1 MKSGGENQN
10 TVPENEQVGASITL
24 SDLGKITTALQS
36 VSSDLADLK
45 KTLQDCCRRHG
56 DRGSDADGFRSARCT
71 CRPQSDGANLVC
83 APGTIEHATWAH
95 TSSLCSQLVNLG
107 KRHGTSHAM
116 RDLFTKDA
124 LPFFG
129 LDNAS
134 ATYPFVD
141 LWGLPQGSVDR
152 THELGK
158 TFPNDTDC
166 WLSFK
171 AYKDTAHALFPVL
184 EDAEALEDELLQ
196 FLLTRRGAHNSDD
209 KKHTTEDS
217 IFGKDL
223 GWVGLMFAVLASG
236 SQCSS
241 LECSQRELT
250 SKVYICCSFECL
262 RMTNFLAGPD
272 TRTIQT
278 LLILGNVLC
287 NNVNVGVA
295 WSLLGLTIRLCQTQE
310 FLQRLAT
317 GDGRHPREASTLT
330 GRLWGCIMWQDSFLS
345 VTDGRAPSVVGHGS
359 VLLKAGP
366 RPRTYVECSTQL
378 SKVTMDLLQDRS
390 RWESLHKSAANTV
403 RLQQEIEDIVSN
415 AADHLRDRRLARS
428 RQERIESAALY
439 LLTSH
444 VTSELCRPA
453 LDPELDDCI
462 LAKRLRVTCV
472 DALTNTIDA
481 FLLLQGITV
490 FARRSWFA
498 VYRALSCAILLAA
511 LRTPEQDPR
520 VSSLVTRL
528 VSTLD
533 GTQDPTEMSSSMEGL
548 LQTIKTLLRPT
559 E

>member
-1 MKSGGENQN
+1 M
-10 TVPENEQVGASITL
+10 
-24 SDLGKITTALQS
+24 
-36 VSSDLADLK
+36 
-45 KTLQDCCRRHG
+45 
-56 DRGSDADGFRSARCT
+56 
-71 CRPQSDGANLVC
+71 
-83 APGTIEHATWAH
+83 
-95 TSSLCSQLVNLG
+95 
-107 KRHGTSHAM
+107 
-116 RDLFTKDA
+116 
-124 LPFFG
+124 
-129 LDNAS
+129 
-134 ATYPFVD
+134 D

-171 AYKDTAHALFPVL
+171 AYKDTAHALFPVV

-196 FLLTRRGAHNSDD
+196 FLFTRRAAHSSDD
-209 KKHTTEDS
+209 KTHTTEDS

-310 FLQRLAT
+310 SLQRLAT
-317 GDGRHPREASTLT
+317 GDGRRSSALT
-330 GRLWGCIMWQDSFLS
+330 ERLWYCIMWQDSFLS
-345 VTDGRAPSVVGHGS
+345 VTDGRAPSVVGHGAFI
-359 VLLKAGP
+359 LKAGP
-366 RPRTYVECSTQL
+366 RPRAYSECLTQL
-378 SKVTMDLLQDRS
+378 SKVTMDLLQERS
-390 RWESLHKSAANTV
+390 HWESLHKSAANTV
-403 RLQQEIEDIVSN
+403 RLQQEIESIVSN

-428 RQERIESAALY
+428 KQEKIEYAGLY
-439 LLTSH
+439 MMTSH

-453 LDPELDDCI
+453 LDPELDDCD
-462 LAKRLRVTCV
+462 LAKRLRVACI

-481 FLLLQGITV
+481 FLLMQDMTV

-498 VYRALSCAILLAA
+498 VYRALSCAILLAV

-520 VSSLVTRL
+520 AYQLITRL
-528 VSTLD
+528 VFTLG
-533 GTQDPTEMSSSMEGL
+533 GTRDPTEMSSSMEGL
-548 LQTIKTLLRPT
+548 LQTLKTLLGLR